1 MVITGSLILGWIIT
15 GLVIGGLARLLVP
28 GRQHIGILL
37 TLLIGIAGAIIG
49 GLITVAVIGAGHA
62 IVTFIVSLIV
72 AALLVSA
79 LTTRGYSHYRRNYSR
94 GGTTTRRRA
103 WLRW

>member
-1 MVITGSLILGWIIT
+1 MVITGSLIIGWIIT

-37 TLLIGIAGAIIG
+37 TLLLGIAGALIG
-49 GLITVAVIGAGHA
+49 GIITAVVLGAGHV

-79 LTTRGYSHYRRNYSR
+79 LSTRGYAHYRRGYSR
-94 GGTTTRRRA
+94 GSTRRRSR
-103 WLRW
+103 LRW